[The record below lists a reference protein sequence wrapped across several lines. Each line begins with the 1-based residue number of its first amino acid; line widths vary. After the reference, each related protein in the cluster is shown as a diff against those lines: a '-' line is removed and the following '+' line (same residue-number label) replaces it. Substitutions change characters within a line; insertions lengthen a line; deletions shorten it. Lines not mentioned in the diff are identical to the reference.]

1 MKLDEVPQDADG
13 SKYGGHQK
21 LLYAV
26 DDQGEYHEAQ
36 SAGWEAENYA
46 TDLAL
51 QELERQAQQA
61 RADWQAGATSVLPYL
76 MYRYRMDELA
86 LAQCTGL
93 WRWRI
98 RRHFRPGVFAGLPQ
112 KTLLRYA
119 QAFSLPL
126 EQLVACQQ
134 GYRNDL

>member
-1 MKLDEVPQDADG
+1 MKLDEVPQDREG

-26 DDQGEYHEAQ
+26 DDQGLYQEAK
-36 SAGWEAENYA
+36 SAGWDAENYA
-46 TDLAL
+46 TGLAL
-51 QELERQAQQA
+51 QELEQLAQQA
-61 RADWQAGATSVLPYL
+61 HISWQAGRTSVLPYL

-98 RRHFRPGVFAGLPQ
+98 RRHFRPGVFARLPVS
-112 KTLLRYA
+112 LLERYA
-119 QAFSLPL
+119 QAFSMPL
-126 EQLVACQQ
+126 TQLTRCQQ
-134 GYRNDL
+134 GYQDDL

>member
-26 DDQGEYHEAQ
+26 DEQGKYHEAQ

-51 QELERQAQQA
+51 QELEQLASHAQ
-61 RADWQAGATSVLPYL
+61 ADWQTGVTSVLPYL

-86 LAQCTGL
+86 LSQCTGL

-98 RRHFRPGVFAGLPQ
+98 RRHFRPAVFARLPQ
-112 KTLLRYA
+112 KILLRYA